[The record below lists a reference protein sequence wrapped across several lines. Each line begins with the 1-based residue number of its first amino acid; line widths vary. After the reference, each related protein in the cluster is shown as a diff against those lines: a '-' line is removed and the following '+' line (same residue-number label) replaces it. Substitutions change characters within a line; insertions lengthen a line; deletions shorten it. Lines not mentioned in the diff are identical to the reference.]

1 MTTNVTA
8 AGSVGSLAQL
18 LATRSGERQER
29 PEMPPPPPPGA
40 SNKMEQ
46 DLKSVLAELGLSGK
60 SEEESGES
68 TESTA
73 ASGGSLDSFMASLM
87 DALHAQQEGSKAI
100 ATGSSDN
107 PMKLDLQ
114 SLLGQLDGEGE
125 PGSEVS
131 ALQSQFSSLLE
142 SSGNSGSGVTLKDL
156 LSAFASKIPSD
167 APDRKGYMVDTLA

>member
-29 PEMPPPPPPGA
+29 PEMPPPPPPGV

-125 PGSEVS
+125 PSSEVS

-167 APDRKGYMVDTLA
+167 APDRKGYMVDTQA

>member
-87 DALHAQQEGSKAI
+87 DALHAQQEGSKAV

-167 APDRKGYMVDTLA
+167 APDRKGYMVDTQA

>member
-46 DLKSVLAELGLSGK
+46 DLKSVLAELGLSGN
-60 SEEESGES
+60 SEEESGEN

-142 SSGNSGSGVTLKDL
+142 SSGNSSSGVTLKDL

-167 APDRKGYMVDTLA
+167 APDRKGYMVDTQA

>member
-60 SEEESGES
+60 SEKESGEN

-142 SSGNSGSGVTLKDL
+142 SSGNSSSGVTLKDL

-167 APDRKGYMVDTLA
+167 APDRKGYMVDTQA

>member
-100 ATGSSDN
+100 ATGSNDN

-142 SSGNSGSGVTLKDL
+142 SSGNCGSGVTLKAL

-167 APDRKGYMVDTLA
+167 APDRKGYMVDTQA

>member
-18 LATRSGERQER
+18 LATHSGERQER

-60 SEEESGES
+60 SEEESGEN

-142 SSGNSGSGVTLKDL
+142 SSGNSSSGVTLKDL

-167 APDRKGYMVDTLA
+167 APDRKGYMVDTQA

>member
-60 SEEESGES
+60 SEEESGEN

-142 SSGNSGSGVTLKDL
+142 SSGNSSSGVTLKDL

-167 APDRKGYMVDTLA
+167 APDRKGYMVDTQA

>member
-1 MTTNVTA
+1 MATNVIA

-29 PEMPPPPPPGA
+29 PEMQPPPPPGA

-142 SSGNSGSGVTLKDL
+142 SSGNSSSGVTLKDL

-167 APDRKGYMVDTLA
+167 APDRKGYMVDTQA

>member
-68 TESTA
+68 AESTA

-167 APDRKGYMVDTLA
+167 APDRKGYMVDTQA